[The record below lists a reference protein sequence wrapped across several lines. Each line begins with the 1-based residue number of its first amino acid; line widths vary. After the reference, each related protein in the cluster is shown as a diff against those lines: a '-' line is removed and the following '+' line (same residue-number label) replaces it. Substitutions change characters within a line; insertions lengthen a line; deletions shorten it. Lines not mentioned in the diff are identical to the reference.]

1 MYNFNLVLFTKQLL
15 FAFIYKN
22 PFNFKNKIWTH
33 IAFIISIS
41 GLIIELLILLSYKI
55 TITINLT
62 SFLGLIFLLIGQFL
76 NYSVYKELGYYGVY
90 YGGQYGYTIKWSN
103 NFPYNTSI
111 KNPQY
116 IGAYMSYIGVF
127 FILYQHI
134 SLNVLLRTIILM
146 SCSYYFI
153 SYIES
158 K

>member
-1 MYNFNLVLFTKQLL
+1 MYNFNLVLFIKHLL
-15 FAFIYKN
+15 FSFIFIK

-33 IAFIISIS
+33 ISFIISTS

-55 TITINLT
+55 TISFNLI
-62 SFLGLIFLLIGQFL
+62 SLLGIIFLLMGQFL

-90 YGGQYGYTIKWSN
+90 YGGQYGYTIEWSN

-116 IGAYMSYIGVF
+116 IGAFMSYIGLF

-134 SLNVLLRTIILM
+134 SFNVLLRTIILM
-146 SCSYYFI
+146 GSSYYFI